1 MANLD
6 KLQNSI
12 MDVIKD
18 DNYDI
23 DDLKKILG
31 DVSECTEN
39 SVFVTNLTQVMD
51 IMTKDRDGN
60 NKFDINDLT
69 LMSKDIIAMTSLIT
83 AILLLV
89 ASIPNFKLQ
98 YNEGASEEFVFK
110 LLAYIFLVIVPKQTG
125 HKWTL
130 QEKQS
135 IIELVL
141 IVYQLIISSQVTK
154 ELIIKITAWFKSKGW
169 CNCMTASTA
178 TKQEDILAEKL
189 PAVNRELS
197 YAMNNVRDKSEM
209 QAQITNIER
218 KLKSKNKK
226 KLVRT
231 HKLLVDEDLEEAE
244 KEKSNDIQNIIN

>member
-6 KLQNSI
+6 KLKNSI
-12 MDVIKD
+12 MDIIKD

-31 DVSECTEN
+31 DVSGCTEH
-39 SVFVTNLTQVMD
+39 SIFASNLTQVMD

-69 LMSKDIIAMTSLIT
+69 LMSKDIIAMTSLVT

-98 YNEGASEEFVFK
+98 YNEGTTEEFIFK

-135 IIELVL
+135 IVDLVL
-141 IVYQLIISSQVTK
+141 IIYQLIVSSQITK
-154 ELIIKITAWFKSKGW
+154 ELIAKVTAWFKSKGW
-169 CNCMTASTA
+169 CNCMKTST
-178 TKQEDILAEKL
+178 THEDVLAEKL
-189 PAVNRELS
+189 PIVNRELS

-209 QAQITNIER
+209 QEQIKNIER
-218 KLKSKNKK
+218 KLSTVNKK
-226 KLVRT
+226 NTTRKNNKLV
-231 HKLLVDEDLEEAE
+231 KEKEQVKVNSMEDLE
-244 KEKSNDIQNIIN
+244 

>member
-6 KLQNSI
+6 KLKNSI
-12 MDVIKD
+12 MDIIKD

-31 DVSECTEN
+31 DVSSCTEN
-39 SVFVTNLTQVMD
+39 SVFTNNLTQIMD

-98 YNEGASEEFVFK
+98 YTEGATEEFMFK

-135 IIELVL
+135 IVDLVL
-141 IVYQLIISSQVTK
+141 IIYQLIVSSQVAK

-169 CNCMTASTA
+169 CNCMTISSTV
-178 TKQEDILAEKL
+178 TKQENVLAEKL
-189 PAVNRELS
+189 PMVNRELS
-197 YAMNNVRDKSEM
+197 YAMNNIRDKSEM
-209 QAQITNIER
+209 QSQIKNIEK
-218 KLKSKNKK
+218 KLNTVGKK
-226 KLVRT
+226 KVIRV
-231 HKLLVDEDLEEAE
+231 HKQLIKEDLEEAE
-244 KEKSNDIQNIIN
+244 K